1 MVLCGMKSIEMIK
14 MALFDC
20 AINKNVTVLTG
31 DGAFVLFLG
40 PHPQEFATQGKKN
53 C

>member
-1 MVLCGMKSIEMIK
+1 MVLCGMKSIEMMK
-14 MALFDC
+14 MALF
-20 AINKNVTVLTG
+20 VTVSTE

-40 PHPQEFATQGKKN
+40 SHPQEFATQGKKN